1 MKNTPNLKPMFFHG
15 KTIDGYRYTISG
27 IIEKNILSMGI
38 AVCGHG
44 DHFCRSKGR
53 LISSGRLLNQR
64 SLSHGRF
71 YIKLESLPEKRDF
84 TMFTDHIS
92 MYNNFYKK
100 DLLQEF
106 GLK

>member
-1 MKNTPNLKPMFFHG
+1 MKDTTNLNPMFFHG

-27 IIEKNILSMGI
+27 LIENDTLSMGI
-38 AVCGHG
+38 AVCAHG
-44 DHFCRSKGR
+44 EHFCRARGR

-71 YIKLESLPEKRDF
+71 YVVLATERKDF
-84 TMFTDHIS
+84 TTFTDYAS
-92 MYNNFYKK
+92 GYNNFWKK

-106 GLK
+106 GLR

>member
-1 MKNTPNLKPMFFHG
+1 MKDTTNLNPMFFHG

-27 IIEKNILSMGI
+27 LIENSILSMGI
-38 AVCGHG
+38 AVCAHG
-44 DHFCRSKGR
+44 EHFCRSRGR

-71 YIKLESLPEKRDF
+71 YVVIESSTERKDF
-84 TMFTDHIS
+84 TCFTDHVS
-92 MYNNFYKK
+92 TYNNFYKK

-106 GLK
+106 GLR